1 MSHLLTAA
9 AIDQVGPDLNI
20 LGDLR
25 MANANFIG
33 VAATGCMITFDSSGG
48 AVQIGDPT
56 SGGASSILEFASSTS
71 SKIVDANQA
80 SLIVFSPATSN
91 ASGNIKLTPGTTS
104 GGTVTNTIIEI
115 EESGLNGGLELKP
128 KGSGVVRLQST
139 AASTGLQFSTH
150 TDGTKGYTLQ
160 GPQSTHNND
169 ASLAFPDI
177 ISGSEPT
184 TGQVMKV
191 KAVSGQDVTLEF
203 ADDSN
208 TGAMTYNDV
217 STSTF
222 NSATI
227 AAGNIYAINDISGA
241 ITKALPS
248 GSNGAKI
255 KFIDANGGLTS
266 SNTLTLTPATGEK
279 VNGDGTS
286 VILDG
291 AYQALELQYNAT
303 TANWNIV

>member
-9 AIDQVGPDLNI
+9 AIDQNGANLNI
-20 LGDLR
+20 LGDLQ

-115 EESGLNGGLELKP
+115 EESGLNGSLELKP
-128 KGSGVVRLQST
+128 KGSGLVRLQST

-150 TDGTKGYTLQ
+150 TDGTKGYTIQ

-169 ASLAFPDI
+169 ASVTFPDI

-184 TGQVMKV
+184 AGQVMKV
-191 KAVSGQDVTLEF
+191 ASVSGQDVSLEF
-203 ADDSN
+203 AADA
-208 TGAMTYNDV
+208 GALTYNDV

-227 AAGNIYAINDISGA
+227 AAGNIYAINDISSS

-255 KFIDANGGLTS
+255 KFIDANGGLS
-266 SNTLTLTPATGEK
+266 ASNTLTLTPQTGEK
-279 VNGDGTS
+279 VNGDATS